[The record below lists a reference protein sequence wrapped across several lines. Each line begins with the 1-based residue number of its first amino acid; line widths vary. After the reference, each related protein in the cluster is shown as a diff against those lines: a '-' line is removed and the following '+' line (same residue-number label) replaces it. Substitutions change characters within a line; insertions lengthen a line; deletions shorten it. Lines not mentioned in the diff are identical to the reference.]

1 MTTKDKPG
9 GPTRK
14 SPAAKPSAKPG
25 AVKGGAGVAATPAD
39 APLVAG
45 AKSETAESPRT
56 EPKSPAKK
64 ATTAPV
70 SPAKAPTSAVITSAP
85 SRPSVASSADSVPP
99 STLQAEKAAPKLA
112 AKKPIKSVST
122 PKSDDTQK
130 PPAKPAP
137 TPAPKTAT
145 TVKEP
150 VKKPDVAAKPAPKA
164 PEKPLPPLAEAGEIA
179 AVVSGEHRDPF
190 AFLGMHALGN
200 SGALVVRAFAPDADR
215 VEVIDAADGKTVV
228 TLDRLDDAGLFAGP
242 IRGRKGPFAYR
253 LRIVDTGGRRDVDDA
268 YRFAPVVSAK
278 DLTRFAEG
286 ALSKSYDVLGAHPKT
301 VDGTKGTVFAV
312 WAPHASRVAVVGDFN
327 GWDGRCHGMRRRHEA
342 GVWEIFI
349 PGVGA
354 GALYKFQVRA
364 GSGALLADRPDPY
377 AVAAEVSPGSASI
390 VRSRTPYRWLD
401 KAWMSRLAE
410 KNGRSAPISIYQVH
424 LASWR
429 RKPEENNRYL
439 TYAEL
444 ADELVSYATW
454 MGFTHVNL
462 LPIADYPSE
471 DPWGFRTTR
480 PYAPTGRFGPAEDF
494 ALFVDRCHQAGLG
507 VFLDWVPARFFET
520 SGSLTAYDGEPLFE
534 HSDPQRARHPRW
546 GTLEYDLGRH
556 EVANFVRDNALYWLE
571 RFHVDA
577 LRVDALPAMLYLD
590 YDRAPGEWTANEHG
604 GNENLEAIAFL
615 RHVNEVIRERH
626 SGATTLTEDASGW
639 PMVTRDTHAGGL
651 GFGFKWNGGWVWDTL
666 RFMGRRP
673 IHRKYYHN
681 ELTNGPVFA
690 FQEDFVLALSHKDAS
705 CGMGGLIARMHGDH
719 WQRFAHLRVYLGLLY
734 TQPGKKHL
742 FMGDEFAQWD
752 EWNPETSLDWHVA
765 NDPSN
770 QGIQQLVRDLNLLY
784 RSVPA
789 LHERDCDAEGFEW
802 IDANDADQSIVSFLR
817 YGHDRRGFAVVICN
831 FTPVVRNDYRAGVPE
846 PGYYEELLNSDAEK
860 YGGGNVGN
868 YGGLTAVHDSVHGRP
883 YSLSLRV
890 PPFATVVL
898 RHVGDAPPPE
908 PAPEE

>member
-1 MTTKDKPG
+1 M
-9 GPTRK
+9 
-14 SPAAKPSAKPG
+14 
-25 AVKGGAGVAATPAD
+25 
-39 APLVAG
+39 AP
-45 AKSETAESPRT
+45 
-56 EPKSPAKK
+56 
-64 ATTAPV
+64 
-70 SPAKAPTSAVITSAP
+70 
-85 SRPSVASSADSVPP
+85 
-99 STLQAEKAAPKLA
+99 
-112 AKKPIKSVST
+112 
-122 PKSDDTQK
+122 
-130 PPAKPAP
+130 
-137 TPAPKTAT
+137 
-145 TVKEP
+145 
-150 VKKPDVAAKPAPKA
+150 KPAPKA
-164 PEKPLPPLAEAGEIA
+164 AEKPLPPLAEAGDIA
-179 AVVSGEHRDPF
+179 AIVSGEHRDPF
-190 AFLGMHALGN
+190 AFLGMHALGD
-200 SGALVVRAFAPDADR
+200 SGALVVRAFAPGADQ
-215 VEVIDAADGKTVV
+215 VDVVDAADGSPVSA
-228 TLDRLDDAGLFAGP
+228 LERLDGSDLFAGA
-242 IRGRKGPFAYR
+242 IRGRNGPFAYR
-253 LRIVDTGGRRDVDDA
+253 LRITDAAGRRDADDA
-268 YRFAPVVSAK
+268 YRFPPVISAK
-278 DLTRFAEG
+278 DLARFAEG
-286 ALSKSYDVLGAHPKT
+286 TLAKSYDVLGAHPRT

-312 WAPHASRVAVVGDFN
+312 WAPNASRVAVVGDFN

-377 AVAAEVSPGSASI
+377 AVAAEVSPGSAS
-390 VRSRTPYRWLD
+390 VVGSRTPYRWGD

-410 KNGRSAPISIYQVH
+410 KNGRSAPISVYQVH
-424 LASWR
+424 VASWR

-444 ADELVSYATW
+444 AEELVSYATW

-462 LPIADYPSE
+462 LPIADYPSD
-471 DPWGFRTTR
+471 DPWGFRTTG
-480 PYAPTGRFGPAEDF
+480 PYAPTSRFGPAEDF

-520 SGSLTAYDGEPLFE
+520 TGSLTAYDGAPLFE
-534 HSDPQRARHPRW
+534 HPDPQRARHPRW
-546 GTLEYDLGRH
+546 GTLEYDLGRY
-556 EVANFVRDNALYWLE
+556 EVSNFMRDNALYWLE
-571 RFHVDA
+571 RFHVDG

-590 YDRAPGEWTANEHG
+590 YDRAPGEWTPNEHG
-604 GNENLEAIAFL
+604 GNENLEAVAFL

-626 SGATTLTEDASGW
+626 PGATTLTEDASGW
-639 PMVTRDTHAGGL
+639 PMVTRDTHAGGP

-666 RFMGRRP
+666 RYMGRRP

-705 CGMGGLIARMHGDH
+705 CGLGGLIARMHGDH
-719 WQRFAHLRVYLGLLY
+719 WQRFANLRVYLGLLY

-742 FMGDEFAQWD
+742 FMGDEFAQWG

-817 YGHDRRGFAVVICN
+817 YGLDRTGFAVVICN
-831 FTPVVRNDYRAGVPE
+831 FTPVVRNDYRLGVPE

-868 YGGLTAVHDSVHGRP
+868 YGGLEAVHEPMHGRP

-898 RHVGDAPPPE
+898 RHVGDAPPE
-908 PAPEE
+908 PVAET